1 MINLKFI
8 GVIWLLTTPI
18 FFGMFNENTTPSKII
33 FESKNLQKLTLD
45 NKANESLTDISTE
58 DINISVKFKYDNFD
72 IKEQMNV
79 SGNFEDYRDE
89 FYERSKKYFSTKN
102 NELMKKIDT
111 TNMKNI
117 YVSKYT
123 PFFNFTLKT
132 KDLSMYSV
140 SPIETLAKKD
150 YIDEINIK
158 YPANR
163 TTKEKLYGVKDT
175 LGINHITDD
184 LGYTGKGVKVGVLD
198 VGVIDENNEVFE
210 GKNITIKSELLGIKN
225 AQEHPTHMG
234 SIIGGNEGIAPDCS
248 LYSLQAIL
256 GFEEEF
262 DWLLDNR
269 VDIVN
274 VSMASG
280 TINGKYNSD
289 SAYFDYIIRQYKLI
303 VFAAAGNDGGDD
315 GEGTGYIANPGLG
328 YNVFTIGDCN
338 SMFNPTGES
347 SWVTVEGPTKPNMT
361 AIGIDVDIPGFSGSY
376 TGTSIST
383 AVVSGCTALLLEKYP
398 ELKGNPAAVYAL
410 LGANTSIMAG
420 DYGRHNEPR
429 IYEGTG
435 CINIDKAF
443 VNQYLLRYGHSTSS
457 DYYIMTP
464 CSPGDGDVLK
474 AYGFWLAYSD
484 GTVKSLKFH
493 DYDIILVDINNATKM
508 RTRGVKN
515 NFEYIEY
522 PVYTG
527 GYYQAKFALMEC
539 NDKLSSVDDDCGFAI
554 GLIEP

>member
-1 MINLKFI
+1 MSN
-8 GVIWLLTTPI
+8 
-18 FFGMFNENTTPSKII
+18 
-33 FESKNLQKLTLD
+33 KN
-45 NKANESLTDISTE
+45 
-58 DINISVKFKYDNFD
+58 
-72 IKEQMNV
+72 
-79 SGNFEDYRDE
+79 
-89 FYERSKKYFSTKN
+89 
-102 NELMKKIDT
+102 
-111 TNMKNI
+111 
-117 YVSKYT
+117 
-123 PFFNFTLKT
+123 
-132 KDLSMYSV
+132 
-140 SPIETLAKKD
+140 

-158 YPANR
+158 YPAKR
-163 TTKEKLYGVKDT
+163 TVKEKLYGVKDT
-175 LGINHITDD
+175 LGINYINND

-198 VGVIDENNEVFE
+198 AGVIDEKNEVFA
-210 GKNITIKSELLGIKN
+210 GKNITIKPEIFNIKN
-225 AQEHPTHMG
+225 VQEHATSMG

-248 LYSLQAIL
+248 LYSLEAIF

-274 VSMASG
+274 ASIGSG
-280 TINGKYNSD
+280 TVNGKYNSD
-289 SAYFDYIIRQYKLI
+289 SAYFDYIVRQYKLI
-303 VFAAAGNDGGDD
+303 VFAAAGNEGSSD
-315 GEGTGYIANPGLG
+315 ESGTGYIANPGLG

-338 SMFNPTGES
+338 SKFNPTNES
-347 SWVTVEGPTKPNMT
+347 SWITVEGPTKPNIT
-361 AIGIDVDIPGFSGSY
+361 AIGFDVEVPGLDGSRI
-376 TGTSIST
+376 GTSIST
-383 AVVSGCTALLLEKYP
+383 AVVSGCTALLLEKFP

-429 IYEGTG
+429 IYEGAG

-443 VNQYLLRYGHSTSS
+443 VNQYLLRYGHSTNT

-464 CSPGDGDVLK
+464 CSPGDGDILK

-493 DYDIILVDINNATKM
+493 DYDIVLVDINNATKL
-508 RTRGVKN
+508 RTRGMKN

-527 GYYQAKFALMEC
+527 GYYQAKFALFDYNEE
-539 NDKLSSVDDDCGFAI
+539 LSSVDDDCGFAI

>member
-1 MINLKFI
+1 MI
-8 GVIWLLTTPI
+8 PI
-18 FFGMFNENTTPSKII
+18 FFGVFSENSTSSKIN
-33 FESKNLQKLTLD
+33 FESRNLQKLSLD
-45 NKANESLTDISTE
+45 NKENETLTDISTE
-58 DINISVKFKYDNFD
+58 DVSISVKFKYDNFEMR
-72 IKEQMNV
+72 KQMNIK
-79 SGNFEDYRDE
+79 GKFEDYRDE
-89 FYERSKKYFSTKN
+89 FYDRSKQYFTSKN
-102 NELMKKIDT
+102 NELLKKIDT
-111 TNMKNI
+111 SNMKNI

-132 KDLSMYSV
+132 KELTTSISPLKRLSN
-140 SPIETLAKKD
+140 KN

-158 YPANR
+158 YPAKR
-163 TTKEKLYGVKDT
+163 TVKEKLYGVKDT
-175 LGINHITDD
+175 LGINHINND

-198 VGVIDENNEVFE
+198 VGVIDEKNEVFA
-210 GKNITIKSELLGIKN
+210 GKNITIKPEIFNIKN
-225 AQEHPTHMG
+225 VQEHATSMG

-274 VSMASG
+274 ASIGSG
-280 TINGKYNSD
+280 TVNGKYNSD
-289 SAYFDYIIRQYKLI
+289 SAYFDYIVRQYKLI
-303 VFAAAGNDGGDD
+303 VFAAAGNEGSSDGSGS
-315 GEGTGYIANPGLG
+315 GYIANPGLG
-328 YNVFTIGDCN
+328 YNVFTIGDCD
-338 SMFNPTGES
+338 SRFIPTNES
-347 SWVTVEGPTKPNMT
+347 SWITVEGPTKPNIT
-361 AIGIDVDIPGFSGSY
+361 AIGIDVEIPGIDGSY

-383 AVVSGCTALLLEKYP
+383 AVVSGCTALLLEKFP

-429 IYEGTG
+429 IYEGAG

-443 VNQYLLRYGHSTSS
+443 VNQNLLRYGHSTNT
-457 DYYIMTP
+457 DFYFMTP
-464 CSPGDGDVLK
+464 CSPGDGDILK

-493 DYDIILVDINNATKM
+493 DYDIVLVDINNATKL
-508 RTRGVKN
+508 RTRGMKN

-527 GYYQAKFALMEC
+527 GYYQAKFALFDYNEE
-539 NDKLSSVDDDCGFAI
+539 LSSVDDDCGFAI

>member
-1 MINLKFI
+1 M
-8 GVIWLLTTPI
+8 
-18 FFGMFNENTTPSKII
+18 
-33 FESKNLQKLTLD
+33 
-45 NKANESLTDISTE
+45 
-58 DINISVKFKYDNFD
+58 
-72 IKEQMNV
+72 
-79 SGNFEDYRDE
+79 
-89 FYERSKKYFSTKN
+89 
-102 NELMKKIDT
+102 
-111 TNMKNI
+111 
-117 YVSKYT
+117 
-123 PFFNFTLKT
+123 
-132 KDLSMYSV
+132 

-158 YPANR
+158 YPAKR

-175 LGINHITDD
+175 LGINYITDN

-225 AQEHPTHMG
+225 VQDHATGMG

-274 VSMASG
+274 ASIGSG
-280 TINGKYNSD
+280 TVNGKYNSD

-303 VFAAAGNDGGDD
+303 VFAAAGNEGGDD
-315 GEGTGYIANPGLG
+315 GSGNGYIANPGLG
-328 YNVFTIGDCN
+328 YNVFTVGDCN

-347 SWVTVEGPTKPNMT
+347 SWVTVEGPTKPNIT

-410 LGANTSIMAG
+410 LGANTSNLVG
-420 DYGRHNEPR
+420 YYGRHNEPR

-464 CSPGDGDVLK
+464 CSPGSGNVLK

-527 GYYQAKFALMEC
+527 GYYRAGFSFSDYNE
-539 NDKLSSVDDDCGFAI
+539 KLSSIDDDCGFAI

>member
-1 MINLKFI
+1 MI
-8 GVIWLLTTPI
+8 PI
-18 FFGMFNENTTPSKII
+18 FFGVFSENSTSSKIN
-33 FESKNLQKLTLD
+33 FESRNLQKLSLD
-45 NKANESLTDISTE
+45 NKENETLTDVSTE
-58 DINISVKFKYDNFD
+58 DVSISVKFKYDNFEMR
-72 IKEQMNV
+72 KQMNIK
-79 SGNFEDYRDE
+79 GKFEDYRDE
-89 FYERSKKYFSTKN
+89 FYDRSKQYFTSKN
-102 NELMKKIDT
+102 NELLKKIDT
-111 TNMKNI
+111 SNMKNI

-132 KDLSMYSV
+132 KELTTSISPLKRLSN
-140 SPIETLAKKD
+140 KN

-158 YPANR
+158 YPAKR
-163 TTKEKLYGVKDT
+163 AVKEKLYGVKDT
-175 LGINHITDD
+175 LGINYINND

-198 VGVIDENNEVFE
+198 AGVIDEKNEVFA
-210 GKNITIKSELLGIKN
+210 GKNITIKPEIFNIKN
-225 AQEHPTHMG
+225 VQEHATSMG

-248 LYSLQAIL
+248 LYSLQAIF

-274 VSMASG
+274 ASIGSG
-280 TINGKYNSD
+280 TVNGKYNSD
-289 SAYFDYIIRQYKLI
+289 SAYFDYIVRQYKLI
-303 VFAAAGNDGGDD
+303 VFAAAGNEGGSDGSGN
-315 GEGTGYIANPGLG
+315 GYIANPGLG

-338 SMFNPTGES
+338 SRFIPTNES
-347 SWVTVEGPTKPNMT
+347 SWVTVEGPTKPNIT
-361 AIGIDVDIPGFSGSY
+361 AIGIDVEVPGMDGSH

-383 AVVSGCTALLLEKYP
+383 AVVSGCTALLLEKFP

-429 IYEGTG
+429 IYEGAG

-443 VNQYLLRYGHSTSS
+443 VNQNLLRYGHSTNT
-457 DYYIMTP
+457 DFYFMTP
-464 CSPGDGDVLK
+464 CSPGDGDILK

-493 DYDIILVDINNATKM
+493 DYDIVLVDINNATKL
-508 RTRGVKN
+508 RTRGMKN

-527 GYYQAKFALMEC
+527 GYYQAKFALFDYNEE
-539 NDKLSSVDDDCGFAI
+539 LSSVDDDCGFAI

>member
-8 GVIWLLTTPI
+8 GVVGLLATPI
-18 FFGMFNENTTPSKII
+18 FFGVFNENTTPSKII

-111 TNMKNI
+111 INMKNI

-132 KDLSMYSV
+132 KDLSMSSV

-198 VGVIDENNEVFE
+198 VGVIDEDNEVFE

-225 AQEHPTHMG
+225 VQEHPTHMG

-274 VSMASG
+274 ASIGSG
-280 TINGKYNSD
+280 TVNGKYNSD

-435 CINIDKAF
+435 CINIDRAF
-443 VNQYLLRYGHSTSS
+443 ANKYLLRYGHSTNS

-464 CSPGDGDVLK
+464 CTPGSGDVLK
-474 AYGFWLAYSD
+474 VYGFWLAYSD

-522 PVYTG
+522 PVYTESH
-527 GYYQAKFALMEC
+527 YQAKFSLVDYNE
-539 NDKLSSVDDDCGFAI
+539 DLDSVDDDCGFAI

>member
-1 MINLKFI
+1 MI
-8 GVIWLLTTPI
+8 PI
-18 FFGMFNENTTPSKII
+18 FFGVFSENSTSSKIN
-33 FESKNLQKLTLD
+33 FESRNLQKLFLD
-45 NKANESLTDISTE
+45 NKENETLTDISTE
-58 DINISVKFKYDNFD
+58 DVSISVKFKYDNFEMR
-72 IKEQMNV
+72 KQMNIK
-79 SGNFEDYRDE
+79 GKFEDYRDE
-89 FYERSKKYFSTKN
+89 FYDRSKQYFTSKN
-102 NELMKKIDT
+102 NELLKKIDT
-111 TNMKNI
+111 SNMKNI

-132 KDLSMYSV
+132 KELTTSISPLKRLSN
-140 SPIETLAKKD
+140 KN

-158 YPANR
+158 YPAKR
-163 TTKEKLYGVKDT
+163 TVKEKLYGVKDT
-175 LGINHITDD
+175 LGINYINND

-198 VGVIDENNEVFE
+198 VGVIDEKNEVFA
-210 GKNITIKSELLGIKN
+210 GKNITIKPEIFNIKN
-225 AQEHPTHMG
+225 VQEHATSMG

-274 VSMASG
+274 ASIGSG
-280 TINGKYNSD
+280 TVNGKYNSD
-289 SAYFDYIIRQYKLI
+289 SAYFDYIVRQYKLI
-303 VFAAAGNDGGDD
+303 VFAAAGNEGSSDGSGS
-315 GEGTGYIANPGLG
+315 GYIANPGLG
-328 YNVFTIGDCN
+328 YNVFTIGDCD
-338 SMFNPTGES
+338 SRFIPTNES
-347 SWVTVEGPTKPNMT
+347 SWITVEGPTKPNIT
-361 AIGIDVDIPGFSGSY
+361 AIGIDVEIPGIDGSY

-383 AVVSGCTALLLEKYP
+383 AVVSGCTALLLEKFP

-429 IYEGTG
+429 IYEGAG

-443 VNQYLLRYGHSTSS
+443 VNQYLLRYGHSTNT

-464 CSPGDGDVLK
+464 CSPGDGDILK

-493 DYDIILVDINNATKM
+493 DYDIVLVDINNATKL
-508 RTRGVKN
+508 RTRGMKN

-527 GYYQAKFALMEC
+527 GYYQAKFALFDYNEE
-539 NDKLSSVDDDCGFAI
+539 LSSVDDDCGFAI